1 MRGEGGA
8 RWATHDK
15 NSALGHRG
23 PERAMTMKTI
33 GVLLVSAMSTT
44 KQPNLKALYAAT
56 VDARSSLPNYIE
68 RRSQPPRRSK

>member
-1 MRGEGGA
+1 
-8 RWATHDK
+8 
-15 NSALGHRG
+15 
-23 PERAMTMKTI
+23 MTMKTI

-68 RRSQPPRRSK
+68 RRSQPPRRPK